1 MRNPKGLRLYKVVTP
16 ATTVYFDNIRDAKIA
31 RDDLMNAGWGNHRQ
45 TDRLVV
51 NRGPDHRR
59 GETGL

>member
-1 MRNPKGLRLYKVVTP
+1 MRNPKGLRLYKVVTS
-16 ATTVYFDNIRDAKIA
+16 TMVLYFDNIREAKAA
-31 RDDLMNAGWGNHRQ
+31 RDSELDGGQESA
-45 TDRLVV
+45 VV